1 MKKGDKREA
10 GREARVRAAWRKKR
24 GWKE

>member
-10 GREARVRAAWRKKR
+10 KREAGIIAARRKKR